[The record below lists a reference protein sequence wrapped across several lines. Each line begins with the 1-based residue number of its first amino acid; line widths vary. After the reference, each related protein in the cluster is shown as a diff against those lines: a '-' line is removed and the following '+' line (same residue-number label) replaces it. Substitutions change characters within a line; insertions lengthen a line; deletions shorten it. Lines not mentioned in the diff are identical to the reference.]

1 MMIEKNKVN
10 KVQQNLSKCCTTP
23 ANSQKKV
30 KEHTENKDK
39 DKKNSQIILFVEGM
53 TCSACARKIESAL
66 LNCSGVIFAAVNLSE
81 HIATVH
87 FNPHETNPD
96 NLKNTITAVGYSV
109 LERTA
114 NSTNVID
121 ESRGLLSKQ
130 TFDVKPYLFGVT
142 AAVSVI
148 GFYLGLLTIVSDWYN
163 AASQFEQYWGWIIAL
178 ALGLGIQATLFSYI
192 KVQLKG
198 KTITAA
204 KSSLAASGGVSTASM
219 AACCAHYLVALLPV
233 FGLPFFSAAAAGL
246 AKYQVEFFFLGV
258 ISNVFGIFVMIR
270 VMNNYGLIPA
280 GFLAKSLTIGL

>member
-1 MMIEKNKVN
+1 VIEKNKVN
-10 KVQQNLSKCCTTP
+10 KVQQNLSKCCTSP
-23 ANSQKKV
+23 ADSPERTKD
-30 KEHTENKDK
+30 HAENQDK
-39 DKKNSQIILFVEGM
+39 DKENSLITFFVEGM

-66 LNCSGVIFAAVNLSE
+66 LNCLGVTFAAVNLSE
-81 HIATVH
+81 QKATVH
-87 FNPHETNPD
+87 FNPHEA
-96 NLKNTITAVGYSV
+96 NLDDLKSAVTAVGYSV
-109 LERTA
+109 SEKTES
-114 NSTNVID
+114 STNVKD
-121 ESRGLLSKQ
+121 ESRDLLSKQ
-130 TFDVKPYLFGVT
+130 TFDVKPYLFGIT
-142 AAVSVI
+142 AAVGVI

-163 AASQFEQYWGWIIAL
+163 AKSQLSQYWGWIISL

-192 KVQLKG
+192 KVQLRG

-219 AACCAHYLVALLPV
+219 AACCAHYLVALLPA

-270 VMNNYGLIPA
+270 VMNKNSLIPA

>member
-1 MMIEKNKVN
+1 MIEKNKIN
-10 KVQQNLSKCCTTP
+10 NVQQNLSKCCTSPTDSP
-23 ANSQKKV
+23 EKTKDLD
-30 KEHTENKDK
+30 ENQDK
-39 DKKNSQIILFVEGM
+39 DKKNSRITLFVEGM
-53 TCSACARKIESAL
+53 TCASCARKIESAL
-66 LNCSGVIFAAVNLSE
+66 LNCSGVTFAAVNLSE
-81 HIATVH
+81 QKATVH
-87 FNPHETNPD
+87 FNPHEANPD
-96 NLKNTITAVGYSV
+96 DLKSAVTAVGYSV
-109 LERTA
+109 SEKTA

-142 AAVSVI
+142 AAAGVI

-163 AASQFEQYWGWIIAL
+163 AASQFAQYWGWIIAL

-192 KVQLKG
+192 KVQLRG

-219 AACCAHYLVALLPV
+219 AACCAHYLVALLPA

-246 AKYQVEFFFLGV
+246 VKYQVEFFFLGV

-270 VMNNYGLIPA
+270 TMNKYRLIPP
-280 GFLAKSLTIGL
+280 GFLAKSMTIGL